1 MKLIKKN
8 GEKSQATAV
17 REMTKKHKGKQP
29 IKVIKSGT
37 DFSRRTCQ
45 GSFNKIWLVGHAR

>member
-1 MKLIKKN
+1 MSKDINEINKKN
-8 GEKSQATAV
+8 DEKSQATVV

-45 GSFNKIWLVGHAR
+45 GSFNKI